1 MNVYPVD
8 EGQIGNVK
16 EGRGTKGV
24 GRSEIKGE
32 RRKNVK
38 SETEVCTDV
47 REYACIKSHGRT
59 SRKRSRKSK
68 KKEIQSHVYRGKKAE
83 E

>member
-1 MNVYPVD
+1 MNRQKQREREERCRTKRD
-8 EGQIGNVK
+8 K
-16 EGRGTKGV
+16 GRKTT
-24 GRSEIKGE
+24 
-32 RRKNVK
+32 KNVK

-68 KKEIQSHVYRGKKAE
+68 KKEIQSHVYKKKAE